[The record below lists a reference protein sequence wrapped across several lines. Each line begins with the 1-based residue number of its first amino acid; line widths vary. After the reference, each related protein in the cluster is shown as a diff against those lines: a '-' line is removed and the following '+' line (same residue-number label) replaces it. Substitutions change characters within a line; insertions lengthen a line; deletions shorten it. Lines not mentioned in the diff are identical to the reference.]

1 MKLILVLKRQYHYYS
16 TTIDDIKDSIQ
27 KDVLE
32 FTIDTISHILKV
44 KRMRPMTEKNWDLIK
59 KESDNHD
66 LASYKTHL
74 EHLIEIGRNKIKW
87 EGKGKSIHVINAK
100 ISDNKTKITR

>member
-74 EHLIEIGRNKIKW
+74 EHLIEVGRNKIKW
-87 EGKGKSIHVINAK
+87 KGKGKFIHVINAK
-100 ISDNKTKITR
+100 ISDNKTKITG

>member
-44 KRMRPMTEKNWDLIK
+44 KRMRPMTEKN
-59 KESDNHD
+59 
-66 LASYKTHL
+66 
-74 EHLIEIGRNKIKW
+74 
-87 EGKGKSIHVINAK
+87 
-100 ISDNKTKITR
+100 